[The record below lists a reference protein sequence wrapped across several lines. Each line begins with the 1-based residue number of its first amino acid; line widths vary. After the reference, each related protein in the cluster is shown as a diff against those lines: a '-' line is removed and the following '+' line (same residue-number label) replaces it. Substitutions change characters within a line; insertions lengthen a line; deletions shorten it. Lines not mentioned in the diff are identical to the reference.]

1 LPAVKLGT
9 RLRSVACHTEVIVT
23 KGSPAQGALS
33 CSGQPMVPSEE
44 ADTASAARSGD
55 IALDRTLLGKRYR
68 TADGSIEVL
77 CVHQGQGALTL
88 GGMPLELVKPKL
100 LPASD

>member
-1 LPAVKLGT
+1 MAEVKLGT
-9 RLRSVACHTEVIVT
+9 RLRSVVCTTEVIVT
-23 KGSPAQGALS
+23 KGSPPRGALS
-33 CSGQPMVPSEE
+33 CSGQPMVPSEG
-44 ADTASAARSGD
+44 ADTTPAVPSGD
-55 IALDRTLLGKRYR
+55 VALDRTLLGKRYR

-77 CVHQGQGALTL
+77 CVHQGRGALAV